1 MKLKG
6 DGNKP
11 SMTTNICTG
20 AGSAT
25 SLLWTYFVLLLAI
38 TLIVAFLVCFGHA
51 PVWYDE
57 ANYLVIAGA
66 IRETGYPIWFSDP
79 DKPAF
84 FIDSPPALLY
94 LVSYISKY
102 ITNDLFL
109 IRLTNSALFAL
120 PAFLSLAIYIQKQAL
135 DAMLLSM
142 TALFCAIT
150 YFFVIELIQVRM
162 DFPLAALSFMTL
174 VLAALAEEGL
184 KENAEEALANRPP
197 LLTLSLLICAS
208 SLLLLM
214 KYQAIC
220 VTACLFLSVILYQD
234 FRRLSSWLPLI
245 AHITGLAIGML
256 LLFRLVISNP
266 FVPSAEA
273 FDHVAFNVKRIVT
286 VNHPS
291 RLIDV
296 TKDILP
302 KIIIPAV
309 IIVSAM
315 ATIRRKSGMEPLFRL
330 SLLMVVTVIAFN
342 LAVHGYPQ
350 AGHYYM
356 IQAALPLGYL
366 IAHAVNSLLQARR
379 RRYVLIVACMLTVHA
394 L

>member
-84 FIDSPPALLY
+84 FLDSHPALLY

-109 IRLTNSALFAL
+109 IRLANSALFAL
-120 PAFLSLAIYIQKQAL
+120 LAFLSLTIYIQKQAL
-135 DAMLLSM
+135 DAILLSV

-162 DFPLAALSFMTL
+162 DFPLATLSFMTL
-174 VLAALAEEGL
+174 ILVALAEEEL
-184 KENAEEALANRPP
+184 KENAERSEEHTSELQ
-197 LLTLSLLICAS
+197 SLR
-208 SLLLLM
+208 
-214 KYQAIC
+214 Q
-220 VTACLFLSVILYQD
+220 
-234 FRRLSSWLPLI
+234 
-245 AHITGLAIGML
+245 
-256 LLFRLVISNP
+256 
-266 FVPSAEA
+266 
-273 FDHVAFNVKRIVT
+273 IV
-286 VNHPS
+286 
-291 RLIDV
+291 
-296 TKDILP
+296 
-302 KIIIPAV
+302 
-309 IIVSAM
+309 
-315 ATIRRKSGMEPLFRL
+315 
-330 SLLMVVTVIAFN
+330 
-342 LAVHGYPQ
+342 
-350 AGHYYM
+350 
-356 IQAALPLGYL
+356 
-366 IAHAVNSLLQARR
+366 
-379 RRYVLIVACMLTVHA
+379 
-394 L
+394 